1 MGMPENELRVIDIPT
16 GLRPVLTAREKGDL
30 EKAERK
36 IATGLKS
43 FLEVGLALKQIRDK
57 RLYRQQF
64 DTFEEYVAKRWEMS
78 RPRAYELCA
87 ASEVMSDLSGIP
99 DIRVLPENEAQ
110 ANPLTRLKTPR
121 HRQKAWLMAL
131 KLAKAGGRPVTASN
145 VEAAVLKLDG
155 EARSSP
161 VDGVPVFDP
170 SQGIADALAALE
182 EGVESLAHDQPD
194 RIAALRSEIGK
205 LRSDI
210 LQLEQHRRLLVKPGN
225 GGEPSFPIDERF
237 WLGCVVWNSQPWT
250 NGESC
255 KGSSTRGSSASLF
268 ARFRT
273 TAPRGSTFFS
283 KPALGISGW
292 TPTTMLW

>member
-170 SQGIADALAALE
+170 SQGIRLQTQHFLPHASDRSHEVPHA
-182 EGVESLAHDQPD
+182 GVKRTD
-194 RIAALRSEIGK
+194 
-205 LRSDI
+205 
-210 LQLEQHRRLLVKPGN
+210 LL
-225 GGEPSFPIDERF
+225 
-237 WLGCVVWNSQPWT
+237 
-250 NGESC
+250 
-255 KGSSTRGSSASLF
+255 STPASLF
-268 ARFRT
+268 LRQGGA
-273 TAPRGSTFFS
+273 ASP
-283 KPALGISGW
+283 
-292 TPTTMLW
+292 